1 MTPTN
6 TLEDSSAVQAA
17 RRGAAPL
24 LLAGALLAAAAAAA
38 APAAANEPAF
48 ILGPVTKVIDGQTI
62 AVGGVALRVEGVHTP
77 KPGDIYG
84 YTAKVYT
91 ERRVR
96 GLELR
101 CELLEESAGG
111 YPIGRCLNGGKEL
124 GALIIEAGAARDCPR
139 QSGGRFASLESA
151 EARELIPLPPECR

>member
-1 MTPTN
+1 MTPTKQH
-6 TLEDSSAVQAA
+6 EDSSAVRAA
-17 RRGAAPL
+17 RRGVVPL
-24 LLAGALLAAAAAAA
+24 LLAGALLAV
-38 APAAANEPAF
+38 APVAPGQALANEPAF

-101 CELLEESAGG
+101 CELLEESAEG

-124 GALIIEAGAARDCPR
+124 GALIIEEGAARDCPR